1 MVIKTREKQ
10 KQAFEHLLTNVIQ
23 LDEDDILRKVLHTH
37 SIITISQVLIMKSDS
52 IDGLDYLDDNNK
64 AQRTPAHVIAVLHIL
79 KAWNTHLLQTYQL
92 KIVDWEDES

>member
-1 MVIKTREKQ
+1 
-10 KQAFEHLLTNVIQ
+10 
-23 LDEDDILRKVLHTH
+23 
-37 SIITISQVLIMKSDS
+37 MKSDS